1 MCLASDTLFN
11 AYPFKLKGESE
22 LWMKKKK
29 VAIKNDKKFNQVF
42 GQIYDASSLII
53 NIIKKQIRKF

>member
-1 MCLASDTLFN
+1 MN
-11 AYPFKLKGESE
+11 EE
-22 LWMKKKK
+22 KK